1 MAKTWTVNEAYN
13 AIKANDKEGIADFG
27 KRFPLA
33 TTALAKAGE
42 NAGLDVL
49 LGAMPDRVTMR
60 ILEMQLKEGV
70 TVSEDDDEEVAEEK
84 PVKAEKSEKKAKAD
98 KAEKKAAP
106 KKEKA
111 TKKAEPVEED
121 TEDED
126 EAEETVD
133 YKSMGAVDLFKLCKK
148 RGIKVEPKQKSSVYI
163 KALEDADKA
172 ANADTDEDDWSD
184 DEDEAPKKS
193 AKGGKAK
200 KSTKAADEDED
211 DMWDI

>member
-13 AIKANDKEGIADFG
+13 AIKANDREGIADFG

-106 KKEKA
+106 KKT

-163 KALEDADKA
+163 KALEEADKA
-172 ANADTDEDDWSD
+172 ADEDDGDTDDWSD

-200 KSTKAADEDED
+200 KATKAADDDD

>member
-13 AIKANDKEGIADFG
+13 AIKTNDSEGIADFG

-33 TTALAKAGE
+33 TTALAKAGQ
-42 NAGLDVL
+42 NTGLDVL
-49 LGAMPDRVTMR
+49 FGAMPDRVTMR

-70 TVSEDDDEEVAEEK
+70 TVSEDDEEVAEEVAEEK
-84 PVKAEKSEKKAKAD
+84 PAKTEKKVKAD

-111 TKKAEPVEED
+111 TKKVEEPEED
-121 TEDED
+121 DED
-126 EAEETVD
+126 DEEETVD

-148 RGIKVEPKQKSSVYI
+148 RGIKVEPKQKSNVYI

-172 ANADTDEDDWSD
+172 ANADTDEDDDWSD

-200 KSTKAADEDED
+200 KAAKTNDDEDD